1 MRGCTALVLAAHH
14 GHFEIVKYLAG
25 ECRANVNAAR
35 KDGCT
40 VQLAEKCRCALWGVS
55 ASPLYLQ
62 QTVSVGVL
70 KCVGQ
75 VQGYVNDKSSTR
87 NPQAKT
93 LASSHS

>member
-1 MRGCTALVLAAHH
+1 MR
-14 GHFEIVKYLAG
+14 
-25 ECRANVNAAR
+25 
-35 KDGCT
+35 GCT

-75 VQGYVNDKSSTR
+75 VQGYDVEDALFALTR
-87 NPQAKT
+87 
-93 LASSHS
+93 LLGDLYVYIYVIIYMYV